1 MKILKIVLLSF
12 LGLALVS
19 LAAVLV
25 FIKTFDGNRYKPQIV
40 GAVKSVID
48 RDVDFARA
56 GLDISWDLDISF
68 KISDLAVSENGT
80 FGGGDFLHIKEI
92 SVSLDIPA
100 FIFKK
105 QLLVS
110 AVNIM
115 GPRLTI
121 IRNKD
126 GAVNA
131 ATLLKPPPQNAGT
144 DAGAGIPAAG
154 AALAFPLSVSALNIY
169 DGTIVYLDKSFQ
181 PPLSVSVEGLEFKA
195 SGVSLDGAFPFT
207 VKAGVLSA
215 RKNLR
220 LQGKA
225 AVDPAR
231 GEVCISDTEGRTD
244 LSELDMQRAAALLP
258 ADLRAFLPAGLKGKV
273 DITLSRMTAGAKG
286 LSALELELGLNDG
299 EAGIKDLVL
308 PLENISA
315 SLSVTE
321 TDIKLKNLSA
331 AAGGG
336 RINASGGLNDYTAG
350 GVFNVN
356 AAISGVKLQK
366 FLAQEKMPVK
376 MEGEVTGKII
386 LDGKGFS
393 PDETLSG
400 LSGEADIVVQQPA
413 LKDINIL
420 RAALDKITV
429 LPFLTERVIDAMPD
443 KYRERFNSKDTMLKR
458 IELPVKLSGGKAS
471 AENTLVAGD
480 DFVLAGK
487 TEAGMDGS
495 FALEGQLEISE
506 ELSALMTKAVKELEY
521 LFNKDKQIILP
532 LKLSGK
538 AGSAKVEVDPGYI
551 ADRLLSGGIGTQLIG
566 AVGKALDKGDVSS
579 GADGDKSGSVT
590 DLVNSVIDS
599 LLQKK

>member
-1 MKILKIVLLSF
+1 MKILKIVLLSL
-12 LGLALVS
+12 LGLALAL
-19 LAAVLV
+19 LAVVFV
-25 FIKTFDGNRYKPQIV
+25 FIKTFDGSRYKPQII
-40 GAVKSVID
+40 GAIKRVID

-68 KISDLAVSENGT
+68 RISDLVVSENGT
-80 FGGGDFLHIKEI
+80 FGGGDFLHIKDI

-100 FIFKK
+100 LIFKK

-121 IRNKD
+121 IRNKN

-131 ATLLKPPPQNAGT
+131 ATLVKQPPQNAGT
-144 DAGAGIPAAG
+144 DTGADTPEAG
-154 AALAFPLSVSALNIY
+154 AALPLPLSVSALNIY

-195 SGVSLDGAFPFT
+195 SGVSFGGPFPFT
-207 VKAGVLSA
+207 VKAGVLSG

-225 AVDPAR
+225 AFDPAR

-244 LSELDMQRAAALLP
+244 LSELDMQRVAALLP

-286 LSALELELGLNDG
+286 LSALQLELGLNDG

-315 SLSVTE
+315 SVSVTE
-321 TDIKLKNLSA
+321 SDIKLKSLSA

-336 RINASGGLNDYTAG
+336 RITASGGLNDYAAG
-350 GVFNVN
+350 RVFNVN
-356 AAISGVKLQK
+356 ASISGVKLQK
-366 FLAQEKMPVK
+366 FLAQDKMPLK
-376 MEGEVTGKII
+376 TEGDVTGKII

-400 LSGEADIVVQQPA
+400 LSGGADIVVQQPA

-429 LPFLTERVIDAMPD
+429 LPFLTDRVVAAMPD
-443 KYRERFNSKDTMLKR
+443 KYRERFNSKDTMLKK
-458 IELPVKLSGGKAS
+458 IELPVKISGGKAS
-471 AENTLVAGD
+471 AENTLVAGE
-480 DFVLAGK
+480 DFLLAGK

-495 FALEGQLEISE
+495 FSLEGQLEISE

-538 AGSAKVEVDPGYI
+538 AGSAKVEVDSGYI

-566 AVGKALDKGDVSS
+566 AVGKALDRDDVSS
-579 GADGDKSGSVT
+579 GADGEKSGSVT
-590 DLVNSVIDS
+590 DMVNSVIDS